1 MNYEAKSLVGEEIGN
16 PKQLWNLKN
25 NLNKTEKESSNN
37 SGVFDRIV
45 ALTKLE
51 QGKSFIHN
59 VTKLPQYYIVFKF
72 TDDCLEGVET
82 CCVNSNR
89 VFTCDTT
96 FEIID
101 RLWLTQTNY
110 TNVALIKTENSKH
123 SESNSMYDSNLL

>member
-82 CCVNSNR
+82 YCVNSNR

>member
-1 MNYEAKSLVGEEIGN
+1 MNYEAKSFVGEEIGN

-37 SGVFDRIV
+37 SGIFDRIV
-45 ALTKLE
+45 VLTKLE

-59 VTKLPQYYIVFKF
+59 VIKLPQYYIVFKF
-72 TDDCLEGVET
+72 TDDCLEVVET